1 MAGEHG
7 EARGRVGARASKT
20 AALRRHAA
28 PGAADRPLAILLM
41 GPTAARKSDLAVE
54 LVARLPCDIISVDSA
69 MIYRGMDIGT
79 AKPGP
84 ATLARAPH
92 RLIDI
97 ADPAERYSVARFR
110 SQALAEMAAIAAT
123 GRIPLLVG
131 GTMLY
136 FRALQQG
143 LARLPEADPG
153 VRARLDQQARLI
165 GWDAMHRR
173 LVELDPVTAARI
185 HPNDP
190 QRIQRA
196 LEVHILAGR
205 PMSEL
210 LAADRL
216 ANVLPYR
223 LLKLVRAPADRA
235 ELHARIA
242 QRFQRMLDAG
252 FVAEVETLLA
262 RGDLSPDLPSM
273 RCVGYRQML
282 KYLAGEYSFG
292 TMVEHSIVATRQL
305 ARRQLTWLRA
315 ESACHWL
322 GDEDPVSSALALMA
336 GSGAVLTE

>member
-1 MAGEHG
+1 
-7 EARGRVGARASKT
+7 
-20 AALRRHAA
+20 
-28 PGAADRPLAILLM
+28 M
-41 GPTAARKSDLAVE
+41 GPTAARKTDLAVE
-54 LVARLPCDIISVDSA
+54 LASRLPCDIVSVDSA

-84 ATLARAPH
+84 AILARAPH

-123 GRIPLLVG
+123 RRIPLLVG

-143 LARLPEADPG
+143 LSRLPEADPG
-153 VRARLDQQARLI
+153 VRAGLDQQARLI

-173 LVELDPVTAARI
+173 LVALDPVTAARI

-196 LEVHILAGR
+196 LEVQILTGR

-210 LAADRL
+210 LAADRA

-223 LLKLVRAPADRA
+223 LLKLVRAPSDRV

-252 FVAEVETLLA
+252 FVAEVENLLA

-292 TMVEHSIVATRQL
+292 TMVEHSIAATRQL

-315 ESACHWL
+315 EPACHWL
-322 GDEDPVSSALALMA
+322 SDEDPVSSAVALIA
-336 GSGAVLTE
+336 GSGAVLAE

>member
-1 MAGEHG
+1 MSKA
-7 EARGRVGARASKT
+7 AAS
-20 AALRRHAA
+20 RRHAA
-28 PGAADRPLAILLM
+28 PDPADRPLAILLM
-41 GPTAARKSDLAVE
+41 GPTAACKTDLAVE
-54 LVARLPCDIISVDSA
+54 LVARLPCDIVSVDSA

-84 ATLARAPH
+84 AILARAPH

-143 LARLPEADPG
+143 LSRLPEADPG

-173 LVELDPVTAARI
+173 LVELDPATAARI

-196 LEVHILAGR
+196 LEVQILAGR

-210 LAADRL
+210 LAADRA

-223 LLKLVRAPADRA
+223 LLKLVRAPPDRA

-252 FVAEVETLLA
+252 FVAEVEKLLA

-315 ESACHWL
+315 ESNCHWL
-322 GDEDPVSSALALMA
+322 GDEDPVSSAVALIA
-336 GSGAVLTE
+336 GSGAALAE